1 MSLGVFFWV
10 VSWYTHPMKRR
21 SVTRTGLLTRGQI
34 VLAITLLLLVIA
46 LSGVI
51 VLAYININTAES
63 FQSGYMLS
71 NLANVQREVIALHTE
86 TNRVLRDRESN
97 IDPLRQRRLHLGKHL
112 ELTRA
117 ESISDS
123 RLLGDLRNMEML
135 LDHYDYEINRLAVN
149 PTEVQFRTSAQQLDR
164 VLGLLE
170 DKIEVLYGSK
180 ELEFY
185 ATIEEALKLQRTSQ
199 ALTVGIG
206 GLLLVF
212 GVFLVASIRR
222 SVSGKFERAYSLVMA
237 EVKERRRAEDE
248 LRQHNDYLAALH
260 ATSLALMNRL
270 NTADLLEAIITRAG
284 HLLGTAHGY
293 VYLVNHAKQTMERKV
308 GTGLFAKS
316 LSYGLERGQGLA
328 GHIWQTGDSLVV
340 DNYGQWPNRVH
351 TPGVQEEIIQ
361 SIAGA
366 PLKSGN
372 EIVGVIGL
380 ARTAA
385 PDGNE
390 SATGFTEREIRL
402 LEGFAQLASIALDN
416 ARLFAE
422 ADQRALQVEAL
433 YRADQELY
441 RHLELEDVLT
451 TLVNVAVDILRVDKS
466 VLLGWNETHALL
478 LPKAARGYREE
489 TLDKMRFKPGE
500 GLVGLVAEEA
510 EPIIVQ
516 DTTADLRVEWAITYP
531 ERIRSFIHV
540 PIMMDEEVFG
550 VFSVAYTVPH
560 AFDGEDLRLILALAQ
575 RAASAIQ
582 NARLYEQ
589 AQQAATLEERQRLAR
604 DLHDAVTQ
612 TLFSASIIA
621 DILPR
626 LLSRDPEEALRRL
639 EELRELTRGALA
651 EMRTL
656 LLELRPTALS
666 ETPIG
671 ELLQQLGEAV
681 VGRAR
686 VPVNVDA
693 DVESDLPHEV
703 KVAFY
708 RIAQEALNNIAKH
721 AAAQQVHVSLRCDGK
736 GAHLCI
742 ADDGVGFDLHHTRPD
757 NLGLHI
763 MQERAA
769 AVGAQVSV
777 DSAPGSGTR
786 VSMVWGRLAPTLP
799 VEQQSAAPM
808 IQ

>member
-1 MSLGVFFWV
+1 M
-10 VSWYTHPMKRR
+10 
-21 SVTRTGLLTRGQI
+21 TGLLTRGQI

-51 VLAYININTAES
+51 GLAYININTADS

-71 NLANVQREVIALHTE
+71 NLANVQREIIGLHRE
-86 TNRVLRDRESN
+86 TNRILRDRESN
-97 IDPLRQRRLHLGKHL
+97 VDPLRQRRQQLGKHL

-117 ESISDS
+117 DS
-123 RLLGDLRNMEML
+123 LGDARLGSELQNMEML
-135 LDHYDYEINRLAVN
+135 LDHYDYEINRLAAN
-149 PTEVQFRTSAQQLDR
+149 PTETQFRTSSHQLDN

-170 DKIEVLYGSK
+170 KRIEALYGSK

-185 ATIEEALKLQRTSQ
+185 ATIEQALTLQRTSQ
-199 ALTVGIG
+199 ALTVAIG

-212 GVFLVASIRR
+212 GVFLLVSVRR

-237 EVKERRRAEDE
+237 EVKERRRAENE
-248 LRQHNDYLAALH
+248 LRQHNEYLAALH

-270 NTADLLEAIITRAG
+270 NTDDLLEAIISSAA
-284 HLLGTAHGY
+284 HLLGTEHGY
-293 VYLVNHAKQTMERKV
+293 VYLVNHAGQMMEWKL
-308 GTGLFAKS
+308 GTGVFAS
-316 LSYGLERGQGLA
+316 PLGVGLERGQGLA
-328 GHIWQTGDSLVV
+328 GHIWQTGESLVI
-340 DNYGQWPNRVH
+340 DDYAQWAGRVL
-351 TPGVQEEIIQ
+351 PAAAPEEAIR

-366 PLKSGN
+366 PLKSGG

-380 ARTAA
+380 ARTG
-385 PDGNE
+385 DLGE
-390 SATGFTEREIRL
+390 SRPTFAFTDQETRL

-422 ADQRALQVEAL
+422 ADQRALQIEAL

-441 RHLELEDVLT
+441 RHLELDGVLS
-451 TLVNVAVDILRVDKS
+451 TLVDVAVDVLRVDKS
-466 VLLGWNETHALL
+466 ALIAWDADHRVLQ
-478 LPKAARGYREE
+478 PKAARGYRQE
-489 TLDKMRFKPGE
+489 TLDIMMFAPGE
-500 GLVGLVAEEA
+500 GLVGRVADQA

-516 DTTADLRVEWAITYP
+516 DTATDGQDDRNLTHP
-531 ERIRSFIHV
+531 EGIRSFIHV
-540 PIMMDEEVFG
+540 PIVVDGEVFG
-550 VFSVAYTVPH
+550 IFNVAYTAPY
-560 AFDGEDLRLILALAQ
+560 AFNGEDLRLVLALAQ

-604 DLHDAVTQ
+604 ELHDAVTQ

-626 LLSRDPEEALRRL
+626 IWHRDPDEALHRVD
-639 EELRELTRGALA
+639 ELRELTRGALA

-666 ETPIG
+666 DTPIS
-671 ELLQQLGEAV
+671 ELLHQLGEAI

-693 DVESDLPHEV
+693 DVAEELPLEV

-721 AAAQQVHVSLRCDGK
+721 AGAQQVHVTFRCDSA
-736 GAHLCI
+736 GAHLRI
-742 ADDGVGFDLHHTRPD
+742 ADDGVGFDLHDTRPD
-757 NLGLHI
+757 NLGLRI

-769 AVGAQVSV
+769 AVQARLAV
-777 DSAPGSGTR
+777 DSAPGNGTR
-786 VSMVWGRLAPTLP
+786 ISASWGRLPTSLS
-799 VEQQSAAPM
+799 VEQKAATAPAT
-808 IQ
+808 

>member
-1 MSLGVFFWV
+1 
-10 VSWYTHPMKRR
+10 MKRHP
-21 SVTRTGLLTRGQI
+21 VARTGLLTRGQL

-63 FQSGYMLS
+63 FQSGYVLS
-71 NLANVQREVIALHTE
+71 NLANVQREIIALHRE
-86 TNRVLRDRESN
+86 TNRILRDREPN
-97 IDPLRQRRLHLGKHL
+97 IEPLRQRRQHLGKHL

-117 ESISDS
+117 DSINDS

-135 LDHYDYEINRLAVN
+135 LDHYDYEVNRLAVN
-149 PTEVQFRTSAQQLDR
+149 PTETQFRTSSQQLDR

-170 DKIEVLYGSK
+170 NNIEALYGSK

-185 ATIEEALKLQRTSQ
+185 ATIEQALKLQRTSQ

-212 GVFLVASIRR
+212 GVFLVVSIRR

-237 EVKERRRAEDE
+237 EVKERRRAEEE
-248 LRQHNDYLAALH
+248 LRRHNEYLAALH

-270 NTADLLEAIITRAG
+270 NTDDLLEAIIIRAA
-284 HLLGTAHGY
+284 HLLGTEHGY
-293 VYLVNHAKQTMERKV
+293 VYLVNTDKQVMERKV
-308 GTGLFAKS
+308 GTGCFAKS
-316 LSYGLERGQGLA
+316 LGYGLERGEGLA
-328 GHIWQTGDSLVV
+328 GHIWQTGESLVV
-340 DNYGQWPNRVH
+340 DNYARWPDRIV
-351 TPGVQEEIIQ
+351 TPGVPEEAIR
-361 SIAGA
+361 SVAGA
-366 PLKSGN
+366 PLKSGG

-380 ARTAA
+380 ARTNDTGDDH
-385 PDGNE
+385 PPH
-390 SATGFTEREIRL
+390 GFTDREIQL

-422 ADQRALQVEAL
+422 ADQRALQVEVL

-441 RHLELEDVLT
+441 RHLELDGVLT
-451 TLVNVAVDILRVDKS
+451 TLVDVAIDILRVDKS
-466 VLLGWNETHALL
+466 VLLTWDPAHQVLH
-478 LPKAARGYREE
+478 PKAARGYRQE
-489 TLDKMRFKPGE
+489 TLELMRFAAGE
-500 GLVGLVAEEA
+500 GLIGRVAEEA
-510 EPIIVQ
+510 EPVIVQ
-516 DTTADLRVEWAITYP
+516 DTTADLRVDWKITYP

-540 PIMMDEEVFG
+540 PIMVEAEVFG
-550 VFSVAYTVPH
+550 VFNVAYAVPH

-626 LLSRDPEEALRRL
+626 LLSRDPREALLRVD
-639 EELRELTRGALA
+639 ELRELTRGALA

-656 LLELRPTALS
+656 LLELRPTTLS

-671 ELLQQLGEAV
+671 ELLHQLGEAM

-686 VPVNVDA
+686 VPVS
-693 DVESDLPHEV
+693 VEATMEGDLPHEV
-703 KVAFY
+703 KIAFY

-721 AAAQQVHVSLRCDGK
+721 AAAHQVQVSLRCDAGV
-736 GAHLCI
+736 AQLCI
-742 ADDGVGFDLHHTRPD
+742 ADDGVGFDLDHTRPD

-763 MQERAA
+763 MRERAA
-769 AVGAQVSV
+769 AVGAQLTVE
-777 DSAPGSGTR
+777 SAPGSGTR
-786 VSMVWGRLAPTLP
+786 VATSWEGMPAPP
-799 VEQQSAAPM
+799 AVEQQTAARLT
-808 IQ
+808 